1 MNKIILFDLDGTL
14 IDSTDAIVD
23 TFFYVFN
30 KRDIEHSHTR
40 DYIKQH
46 IGYPLDVM
54 FHNLG
59 MPKEICLD
67 LTDDYREQYRKVSIA
82 QTELLPTA
90 MSSLELASK
99 YARLGIV
106 TTKNAKFSKPLLESL
121 GIYNFFEAIIG
132 RDSVTN
138 PKPHPEPIFRALKD
152 MNHDDEEV
160 WMIGDTKL
168 DLIAANDARVKSVG
182 VLTGYDEKETLEEYT
197 NNITE
202 CAHKA
207 VELIINGTS
216 KNY

>member
-23 TFFYVFN
+23 TFLYVFE

-40 DYIKQH
+40 DDIKQH

-54 FHNLG
+54 FHKLG
-59 MPKEICLD
+59 MPKEICFD

-90 MSSLELASK
+90 MQSLKLASK
-99 YARLGIV
+99 HARLGIV
-106 TTKNAKFSKPLLESL
+106 TTKNAKLSQPLLDSL
-121 GIYNFFEAIIG
+121 GIYDFFEAIIG

-138 PKPHPEPIFRALKD
+138 PKPHPEPIFTALKD
-152 MNHDDEEV
+152 MKHDNEEV

-168 DLIAANDARVKSVG
+168 DLIAANEAGVKSVG
-182 VLTGYDEKETLEEYT
+182 VLTGYDSKETLEEYT
-197 NNITE
+197 KYITE

-207 VELIINGTS
+207 VEIIV
-216 KNY
+216 KK